1 MLYRL
6 AQLYA
11 LEGRRDRAAEL
22 AEHALRH
29 AVRAGARVGA
39 ARIRSMLA
47 GLLEQIGDRR
57 RADELR
63 EQAIEEMRR
72 LGDRRGTA
80 ELLLDGARPSESFT
94 PITSASL
101 REAEEL
107 AQEIGWVEGER
118 RARQVVSAGRLGRSP
133 LDVPLYDDSDQ
144 TAAVVS
150 RTETD
155 LSSASLSLPLVGREQ
170 ELERLVEFLR
180 ASGGESALQ
189 LVGPRGS
196 GRSRLVN
203 EAMRQLEGRGMR
215 FAIARPDPS
224 GLGRPFHPLTVA
236 VRELLGLDPIGRTD
250 RLSDA
255 LDDIG
260 LTGRDVPAIAE
271 LLGQEGPLWQ
281 LEPPV
286 RRREILASLGRLLAS
301 VAEQSPLALVL
312 EDVNLYDHPSQDAI
326 RQLIEGARGRGRL
339 RILVTNDPVLA
350 DMWPPA
356 LARIE
361 LGPLDPDAIDEL
373 LRALHDRE
381 LGNDQPSPDQLASA
395 CAGLPGHIHQLL
407 RYVVEGGSAASA
419 PSGLADLVAARID
432 HLPQAAKV
440 LCQAIAVLGVQ
451 APLAVVRALVH
462 DPDDAQLRQALSIL
476 VARGL
481 VFESADGGELY
492 FASGLLR
499 DVVYDATP
507 AHVRRDLH
515 ELAARSLEQSG
526 AEPSL
531 LGHHFELCGA
541 LPQAARYMSQAGD
554 DSVHELDDAGAR
566 RLYHRALSAARQLML
581 SDDEPV
587 LQAQFVGIAVK
598 LAEQLRVGGELGLA
612 RGLLD
617 EVRMHCRDS
626 RALQAQILRAA
637 AHLWSAEGDH
647 AAASGALREAI
658 GMAIVTGQRDL
669 ICDLY
674 LDMATAHLRESLA
687 HEAIS
692 ELQEGVNLVT
702 GGEGGR
708 ATEGPISLWRML
720 YRLAQLYALEGRR
733 DRAAE
738 LADHALR
745 HAMRA
750 GARLGMARIRSMLAG
765 LLEQIGDRRRADELR
780 DQAIDEMRRLGD
792 RRGTAELLLDGA
804 RPSESFTPITSA
816 SLREAEELAQEIG
829 WLEGERRAR
838 QVVTPPRRRR
848 LTSFHRHR
856 PSWRSRHAS
865 GRTGCPRRV
874 RRLSACGTRADISG
888 ESLPGK
894 RPDSPGRAWHHP
906 CQVMA
911 SMQLPRSGSAAGAVL
926 LSALF
931 LSCSQPPATKPST
944 PSSAAAGAPAAG
956 APHASGGPSAS
967 APIFRLPG
975 RRPPHPPAGRGRGG
989 AGPRSLLRPRGDRA
1003 AARPAAPGSV
1013 DLGARAGPD
1022 PRDADARRQGAAA
1035 ALREGRHPRR
1045 RPHGAARARRRRQG
1059 DAGHRV
1065 QRGVQPAPGRP
1076 VPGEGGRPL
1085 VRVHAVRG
1093 HRRAARVPLLR
1104 RAVLQD
1110 PVGGR
1115 ADRAE
1120 GRRGGL
1126 QHAGR
1131 RREAG
1136 RRAQAGELPAV
1147 AAAVELPGGDR
1158 GRRLRRRHPA
1168 AACRPTRC
1176 ARGLYKFGASR
1187 PRGEAPSW
1195 TSRSSRAPSCWSCS
1209 SAGSAP
1215 SSRTRSS
1222 TTSRSPTSSTAPWR
1236 TPGSSRTASR
1246 SCSSIRRP
1254 RPRTRRCASR
1264 R

>member
-1 MLYRL
+1 VKVDDFATADSLIGRVMAGKFCLRRCVGTGASGTVYQADQLALGRTVAIKILRPELTRDPRFVGRFHDEALAASRLNHPNTVSIIDYGQTEDGLLYLVMEFLRGPTLTQVLHSESLRPSRIADLVAQILSGLEEAHEAGVVHADLKADNVVVERRRGDWDLVKVVDFGIARL
-6 AQLYA
+6 VGRETRATEKTICGTPEYMAPEVIQGEDPTYSSDLYSVGVVLYELLTGSTPFAGGSSMDVLRRHLTEAPIPPSLRRPDLVIDPTLEEVA
-11 LEGRRDRAAEL
+11 LCALSKPPGRRFATATEFRVALTRVVGHRMDPGAAMGPCPACGSSSPLTFKFCPDCGQLRQAPAAEL
-22 AEHALRH
+22 ILLDDISIGTADTAMQVPTPPPDEL
-29 AVRAGARVGA
+29 AGAA
-39 ARIRSMLA
+39 AR
-47 GLLEQIGDRR
+47 
-57 RADELR
+57 
-63 EQAIEEMRR
+63 
-72 LGDRRGTA
+72 
-80 ELLLDGARPSESFT
+80 
-94 PITSASL
+94 ASS
-101 REAEEL
+101 
-107 AQEIGWVEGER
+107 
-118 RARQVVSAGRLGRSP
+118 SAGRLGR
-133 LDVPLYDDSDQ
+133 VVEVQLYDDDRAWSDQ

-155 LSSASLSLPLVGREQ
+155 LSSASLSLPLVGRHK

-196 GRSRLVN
+196 GRSRLVD
-203 EAMRQLEGRGMR
+203 EAMRQLENRGMR
-215 FAIARPDPS
+215 FVIARPDPS
-224 GLGRPFHPLTVA
+224 GLGRPFHPLSVA
-236 VRELLGLDPIGRTD
+236 VRDLLGLDPIGRTD
-250 RLSDA
+250 RLTEA
-255 LDDIG
+255 LEDIG

-286 RRREILASLGRLLAS
+286 RRREILASLGRLLTG
-301 VAEQSPLALVL
+301 VAERTALALVL
-312 EDVNLYDHPSQDAI
+312 EDVDLYDHPSQDAI
-326 RQLIEGARGRGRL
+326 RQLIEGGRGRARL

-361 LGPLDPDAIDEL
+361 LGPLDSDAIDEL
-373 LRALHDRE
+373 LRALQDRE
-381 LGNDQPSPDQLASA
+381 LGNDQPTSDQLASA
-395 CAGLPGHIHQLL
+395 CGGLPGHIHQLL

-440 LCQAIAVLGVQ
+440 LCQAIAVIGVQ
-451 APLAVVRALVH
+451 APLPVVRALVH
-462 DPDDAQLRQALSIL
+462 DPDDAALRQALSIL

-481 VFESADGGELY
+481 VAESADGSELY

-531 LGHHFELCGA
+531 LGHHYELCGA

-617 EVRMHCRDS
+617 EVRMHCRES

-647 AAASGALREAI
+647 AGASGALREAI

-687 HEAIS
+687 HEAIN
-692 ELQEGVNLVT
+692 ELQEGVDLVT

-708 ATEGPISLWRML
+708 ASEGPISLWRML

-733 DRAAE
+733 DRAAD

-745 HAMRA
+745 HAVRA

-765 LLEQIGDRRRADELR
+765 LLEQIGDRRRAEELR

-838 QVVTPPRRRR
+838 QVVTPP
-848 LTSFHRHR
+848 S
-856 PSWRSRHAS
+856 
-865 GRTGCPRRV
+865 
-874 RRLSACGTRADISG
+874 
-888 ESLPGK
+888 
-894 RPDSPGRAWHHP
+894 
-906 CQVMA
+906 
-911 SMQLPRSGSAAGAVL
+911 
-926 LSALF
+926 
-931 LSCSQPPATKPST
+931 
-944 PSSAAAGAPAAG
+944 
-956 APHASGGPSAS
+956 
-967 APIFRLPG
+967 
-975 RRPPHPPAGRGRGG
+975 
-989 AGPRSLLRPRGDRA
+989 
-1003 AARPAAPGSV
+1003 
-1013 DLGARAGPD
+1013 
-1022 PRDADARRQGAAA
+1022 
-1035 ALREGRHPRR
+1035 
-1045 RPHGAARARRRRQG
+1045 G
-1059 DAGHRV
+1059 DA
-1065 QRGVQPAPGRP
+1065 
-1076 VPGEGGRPL
+1076 
-1085 VRVHAVRG
+1085 
-1093 HRRAARVPLLR
+1093 
-1104 RAVLQD
+1104 
-1110 PVGGR
+1110 
-1115 ADRAE
+1115 
-1120 GRRGGL
+1120 
-1126 QHAGR
+1126 
-1131 RREAG
+1131 
-1136 RRAQAGELPAV
+1136 
-1147 AAAVELPGGDR
+1147 
-1158 GRRLRRRHPA
+1158 
-1168 AACRPTRC
+1168 
-1176 ARGLYKFGASR
+1176 
-1187 PRGEAPSW
+1187 
-1195 TSRSSRAPSCWSCS
+1195 
-1209 SAGSAP
+1209 
-1215 SSRTRSS
+1215 
-1222 TTSRSPTSSTAPWR
+1222 
-1236 TPGSSRTASR
+1236 
-1246 SCSSIRRP
+1246 
-1254 RPRTRRCASR
+1254 
-1264 R
+1264 